1 MIDIK
6 KLVRSFK
13 FAGEGLFHLL
23 KTEQNFKIETMGAV
37 MVVGLIIYTQPTAVE
52 IAVLGI
58 VTGSVLVMEIM
69 NTVLERLLDILTK
82 RKSKNFKALKDMMA
96 AAVLLNAIV
105 AVIVVSILL
114 GKYLVSF

>member
-6 KLVRSFK
+6 KLVKSFK

-23 KTEQNFKIETMGAV
+23 RTEQNFKIEAIGAMIV
-37 MVVGLIIYTQPTAVE
+37 GGLIVYIQPTTIE
-52 IAVLGI
+52 IVILSMA
-58 VTGSVLVMEIM
+58 TGSVLVMEIM

-105 AVIVVSILL
+105 TVFIVVVIFK
-114 GKYLVSF
+114 KYFV